1 MNVIVTRLSGAVS
14 KTPKRSSESLL
25 NTVRRCLS
33 QPAASQPAASQTL
46 HQRQVMRIG

>member
-33 QPAASQPAASQTL
+33 QPAASQTL